1 MRYLLLSVLVV
12 CVIGVMVPSVS
23 ASEIIRPLTEQDFI
37 DQKYRQASDAN
48 ERERIAELERWE
60 NLPFFEKHS
69 NWIMLGVFIAVIGVI
84 VCIAIG
90 VRKMWN

>member
-1 MRYLLLSVLVV
+1 MMRYLLLSVLVV
-12 CVIGVMVPSVS
+12 CAIGVMVPSVS
-23 ASEIIRPLTEQDFI
+23 ANHQGGINTDQAHRLASE
-37 DQKYRQASDAN
+37 AN